1 MISIALRVA
10 IFLTSPIPISIST
23 SLEFVSLET
32 IIKMIP
38 FSFLIDNSYNLLS
51 KPVKIAAA
59 LFSLAQMMNVK
70 PNLSLYCSLCLLSLS
85 FSCAVRLSSP
95 ASLCS
100 LVDSGVS
107 RLESAS
113 RPAKSGWPLR
123 TPSWSWR
130 QR

>member
-23 SLEFVSLET
+23 SLEFISLET

-59 LFSLAQMMNVK
+59 LFSLAQMMKVK
-70 PNLSLYCSLCLLSLS
+70 PNLSLYFSL
-85 FSCAVRLSSP
+85 
-95 ASLCS
+95 
-100 LVDSGVS
+100 
-107 RLESAS
+107 
-113 RPAKSGWPLR
+113 
-123 TPSWSWR
+123 
-130 QR
+130 